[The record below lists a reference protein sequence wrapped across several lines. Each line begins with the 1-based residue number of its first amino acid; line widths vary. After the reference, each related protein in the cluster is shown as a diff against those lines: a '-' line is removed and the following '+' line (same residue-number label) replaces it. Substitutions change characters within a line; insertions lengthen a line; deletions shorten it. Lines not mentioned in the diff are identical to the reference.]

1 MATKKQR
8 AANKANAQHST
19 GPTSEAGLYTAALNN
34 FRHGMGANTHKN
46 FGFLCDE
53 SSAKFD
59 ELLNTLRREHNP
71 TSETESIL
79 VRHMAESEWLRA
91 RALRFQ
97 AEVTDN
103 VARNIDT
110 NKLAVFIRYQNT
122 HERAFY
128 KALNELQN
136 IRKQR
141 QNSEIGFESHKLKQ
155 AADSRASEALHLK
168 KEALDLKKEA
178 IQRKQEAQQR
188 RNAAQPVVP
197 GGLDPLEMAA

>member
-1 MATKKQR
+1 MATEKQK

-19 GPTSEAGLYTAALNN
+19 GPTSEAGSIESALNN
-34 FRHGMGANTHKN
+34 WRHGMAVKTHEH
-46 FGFLCDE
+46 FGFLME
-53 SSAKFD
+53 ENPEKFR
-59 ELLNTLRREHNP
+59 ELLDQLCKEHNP

-128 KALNELQN
+128 KALNELQS
-136 IRKQR
+136 IRKQK

-155 AADSRASEALHLK
+155 AAEIRASEALNLK
-168 KEALDLKKEA
+168 KEEFFLKKEVV
-178 IQRKQEAQQR
+178 QMKKEAQER
-188 RNAAQPVVP
+188 RNPPSSTPAVTDP
-197 GGLDPLEMAA
+197 GLEMAA